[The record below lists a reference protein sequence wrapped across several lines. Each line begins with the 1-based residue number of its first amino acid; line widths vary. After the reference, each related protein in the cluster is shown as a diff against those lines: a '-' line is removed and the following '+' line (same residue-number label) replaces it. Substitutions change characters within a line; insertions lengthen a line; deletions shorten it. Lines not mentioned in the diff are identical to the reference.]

1 MSQEIAAPLFALV
14 EMPMPSSG
22 PVKLRRENVETHF
35 GATRIGQ
42 HGGGFRMWNDG
53 DDGFKVTLDPLDAL
67 WIIDKLGL
75 GATTSTIFRRT
86 VTWANNKLGNERA

>member
-86 VTWANNKLGNERA
+86 VTWANESTEAQP